1 MLFIKQKV
9 SNIFAAHY
17 LLFKIRCHLTSCPV
31 TVYTFSPRR
40 MKIWPLRLITYSC
53 SGNDAN
59 ECVLFLLHQK

>member
-17 LLFKIRCHLTSCPV
+17 LLFKIRYHLTSWPV

-40 MKIWPLRLITYSC
+40 MRI
-53 SGNDAN
+53 
-59 ECVLFLLHQK
+59 